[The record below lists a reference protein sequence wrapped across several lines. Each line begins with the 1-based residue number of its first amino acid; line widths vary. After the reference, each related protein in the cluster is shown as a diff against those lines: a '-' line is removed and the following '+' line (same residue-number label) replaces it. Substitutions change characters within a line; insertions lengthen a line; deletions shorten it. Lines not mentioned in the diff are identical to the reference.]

1 MAKYVLA
8 ISGGIDSM
16 ALLDLVANDYGG
28 FRRQHFA
35 SAKWPDDFVVAHF
48 DHGIRG
54 NESHNDAEFVR
65 TTVRQRYGLLVQIGC
80 GELPADTSEEVAR
93 QARYQFLNKVVE
105 RWGDKGVATMIVTA
119 HHRDDLLETVAM
131 NLIRGTGWRGLAP
144 MSQRNVIRPLLGWN
158 KVDIARYA
166 LEHNLVWREDQTN
179 YSTKYFRNRLRSA
192 LAGCS
197 ETDKQQLANLVLQQI
212 DLRKQI
218 DSEVDEYVL
227 RHVTHDDDNNAL
239 RMRRY
244 DLIMLPS
251 EVARQVLWHI
261 TDGKLT
267 TPQLEDLLL
276 FVKLGRPSKRMAWKD
291 VAVRLAKSTV
301 LIRIAN

>member
-65 TTVRQRYGLLVQIGC
+65 TTVRQRYGLLVQIGR

-93 QARYQFLNKVVE
+93 QARYQFLNQVVE
-105 RWGDKGVATMIVTA
+105 RWSDEGVATMIVTA

-166 LEHNLVWREDQTN
+166 LEHNLAWREDQTN
-179 YSTKYFRNRLRSA
+179 YSTKYFRNRLRSV

-212 DLRKQI
+212 NLRKQI

-227 RHVTHDDDNNAL
+227 RHVTHDDGNNAL
-239 RMRRY
+239 CIRRY

>member
-35 SAKWPDDFVVAHF
+35 SAKWPDDFVAAHF

-65 TTVRQRYGLLVQIGC
+65 TTVRQRYGLLVQLGR

-93 QARYQFLNKVVE
+93 QARYQFLNQVVE
-105 RWGDKGVATMIVTA
+105 RWGDEGVAVMIVTA

-158 KVDIARYA
+158 KVDIARYV

-212 DLRKQI
+212 NLRKQI
-218 DSEVDEYVL
+218 DSEVDEYVR
-227 RHVTHDDDNNAL
+227 RHVTHDDGNNAL
-239 RMRRY
+239 CIRRY
-244 DLIMLPS
+244 DLIMLPG

-291 VAVRLAKSTV
+291 VAVRLAKSTI

>member
-16 ALLDLVANDYGG
+16 ALLDLVANDYGD

-93 QARYQFLNKVVE
+93 QARYQFLNQVVE
-105 RWGDKGVATMIVTA
+105 RWDDEGVATMIVTA

-131 NLIRGTGWRGLAP
+131 NSP

-166 LEHNLVWREDQTN
+166 LEHNLAWREDQTN

-212 DLRKQI
+212 NLRKQI

-227 RHVTHDDDNNAL
+227 RHVTHDDGNNAL
-239 RMRRY
+239 CIRRY
-244 DLIMLPS
+244 DLIMLPG

>member
-93 QARYQFLNKVVE
+93 QARYQFLNRVIE
-105 RWGDKGVATMIVTA
+105 RWGDEGVAVMIVTA

-166 LEHNLVWREDQTN
+166 LEHNLAWREDQTN

-212 DLRKQI
+212 NLRKQI

-244 DLIMLPS
+244 DLIMLPG

>member
-16 ALLDLVANDYGG
+16 ALLDLVANDYGD

-80 GELPADTSEEVAR
+80 GELPAGTSEEVAR
-93 QARYQFLNKVVE
+93 QARYQFLNQVVE
-105 RWGDKGVATMIVTA
+105 RWGDEGVATMIVTA

-166 LEHNLVWREDQTN
+166 LEHNLAWREDQTN

-197 ETDKQQLANLVLQQI
+197 EIDKQQLANLVLQQI
-212 DLRKQI
+212 NLRKQI
-218 DSEVDEYVL
+218 DSEVDEYV
-227 RHVTHDDDNNAL
+227 RRYVTHDDGNNAL
-239 RMRRY
+239 CIRRY

-301 LIRIAN
+301 LIRIVN

>member
-16 ALLDLVANDYGG
+16 TLLDLVANDYGG

-35 SAKWPDDFVVAHF
+35 SAKWPDDFIVAHF

-93 QARYQFLNKVVE
+93 QARYQFLNQVIE
-105 RWGDKGVATMIVTA
+105 RWGDEGVAVMIVTA

-166 LEHNLVWREDQTN
+166 LEHNLAWREDQTN

-192 LAGCS
+192 LAGYS

-212 DLRKQI
+212 NLRKQI

-227 RHVTHDDDNNAL
+227 RHVTHDDANNAL
-239 RMRRY
+239 CIRRY
-244 DLIMLPS
+244 DLIMLPG

>member
-54 NESHNDAEFVR
+54 NESHNDAEFAR
-65 TTVRQRYGLLVQIGC
+65 ATVRQRYGLLVQIGC

-93 QARYQFLNKVVE
+93 QARYQFLNQVVE
-105 RWGDKGVATMIVTA
+105 RWGDEGVAVMIVTA

-144 MSQRNVIRPLLGWN
+144 MSQRNVIRPLLGWS

-166 LEHNLVWREDQTN
+166 LEHNLAWREDQTN
-179 YSTKYFRNRLRSA
+179 YSTKYFRNRLRGA

-197 ETDKQQLANLVLQQI
+197 EVDKQQLVNLVLQQI
-212 DLRKQI
+212 SLRKQI
-218 DSEVDEYVL
+218 DSEADEYIL
-227 RHVTHDDDNNAL
+227 RHVMHDDSNNAL
-239 RMRRY
+239 CIRRY
-244 DLIMLPS
+244 DLIMLPNGA
-251 EVARQVLWHI
+251 ARQVLWRI
-261 TDGKLT
+261 VDGKLT

-276 FVKLGRPSKRMAWKD
+276 FIKLGRPSKRMAWKD
-291 VAVRLAKSTV
+291 VAVRLTKSTV
-301 LIRIAN
+301 LIQIAN

>member
-35 SAKWPDDFVVAHF
+35 SARWPDDFIVAHF

-93 QARYQFLNKVVE
+93 QARYQFLNQVVE
-105 RWGDKGVATMIVTA
+105 RWDDEGVATMIVTA

-166 LEHNLVWREDQTN
+166 LEHNLAWREDQTN
-179 YSTKYFRNRLRSA
+179 YSTKYFRNRLRST

-212 DLRKQI
+212 NLRKQI

-227 RHVTHDDDNNAL
+227 RHVTHDDGNNAL
-239 RMRRY
+239 CIRRY
-244 DLIMLPS
+244 DLIMLPG

>member
-35 SAKWPDDFVVAHF
+35 SVKWPDDFVVAHF

-65 TTVRQRYGLLVQIGC
+65 TTVWQRYGLLVQIGC

-93 QARYQFLNKVVE
+93 RARYQFLNQVVE
-105 RWGDKGVATMIVTA
+105 RWDDEGVATMIVTA
-119 HHRDDLLETVAM
+119 HHRDDLLETVVM

-144 MSQRNVIRPLLGWN
+144 MSQRNVIRPLLGWS

-166 LEHNLVWREDQTN
+166 LEHNLAWREDQTN
-179 YSTKYFRNRLRSA
+179 YLTKYFRNRLRGA

-197 ETDKQQLANLVLQQI
+197 EVDKQQLVNLVLQQI
-212 DLRKQI
+212 SLRKQI
-218 DSEVDEYVL
+218 DSEADEYIL
-227 RHVTHDDDNNAL
+227 RHVMHDDSNNAL
-239 RMRRY
+239 CIRRY

-251 EVARQVLWHI
+251 GVARQVLWRI
-261 TDGKLT
+261 VDGKLT

-276 FVKLGRPSKRMAWKD
+276 FIKLGRPSKRMAWKD

>member
-80 GELPADTSEEVAR
+80 GELPVDTSEEVAR
-93 QARYQFLNKVVE
+93 QARYQFLNRVVE
-105 RWGDKGVATMIVTA
+105 RWGDEGVATMIVTA

-166 LEHNLVWREDQTN
+166 LEHNLAWREDQTN

-212 DLRKQI
+212 NLRKQI

-227 RHVTHDDDNNAL
+227 RHVTHDDGNNAL
-239 RMRRY
+239 CIRRY
-244 DLIMLPS
+244 DLIMLPG

>member
-16 ALLDLVANDYGG
+16 ALLDLMANDYGG

-54 NESHNDAEFVR
+54 NESHGDAEFVR

-93 QARYQFLNKVVE
+93 QARYQFLNQVVE

-166 LEHNLVWREDQTN
+166 LEHNLAWREDQTN

-212 DLRKQI
+212 NLRKQI

-227 RHVTHDDDNNAL
+227 RHVTHDDSNDAL
-239 RMRRY
+239 CIRRY

>member
-16 ALLDLVANDYGG
+16 TLLDLVANDYGG

-35 SAKWPDDFVVAHF
+35 SAKWPDDFIVAHF

-93 QARYQFLNKVVE
+93 QARYQFLNQVIE
-105 RWGDKGVATMIVTA
+105 RWGDEGVAVMIVTA

-144 MSQRNVIRPLLGWN
+144 MSQRNVIRPLLGWS

-166 LEHNLVWREDQTN
+166 LEHNLAWREDQTN

-192 LAGCS
+192 LAGYS

-212 DLRKQI
+212 NLRKQI

-227 RHVTHDDDNNAL
+227 RHVTHDDANNAL
-239 RMRRY
+239 CIRRY
-244 DLIMLPS
+244 DLIMLPG

>member
-28 FRRQHFA
+28 FRRQYFA

-93 QARYQFLNKVVE
+93 QARYQFLNRVVE
-105 RWGDKGVATMIVTA
+105 RWDDEGVATMIVTA

-166 LEHNLVWREDQTN
+166 LEHNLAWREDQTN

-212 DLRKQI
+212 NLRKQI
-218 DSEVDEYVL
+218 DSEVDEYVY
-227 RHVTHDDDNNAL
+227 TYIYYDDGNNAL
-239 RMRRY
+239 CIRRY
-244 DLIMLPS
+244 DLIMLPG

-301 LIRIAN
+301 LTRIAN

>member
-65 TTVRQRYGLLVQIGC
+65 TTVRQRYGLLVQVGC

-93 QARYQFLNKVVE
+93 RARYQFLNQVAE
-105 RWGDKGVATMIVTA
+105 RWGDEGVATMIVTA

-166 LEHNLVWREDQTN
+166 LEHNLAWREDRTN

-212 DLRKQI
+212 NLRKQI

-227 RHVTHDDDNNAL
+227 GHVTHDDGNNAL
-239 RMRRY
+239 CIRRY

>member
-80 GELPADTSEEVAR
+80 GELPAGTSEEVAR
-93 QARYQFLNKVVE
+93 QARYQFLNQVVE
-105 RWGDKGVATMIVTA
+105 RWGDEGVATMIVTA

-166 LEHNLVWREDQTN
+166 LEHNLAWREDQTN

-197 ETDKQQLANLVLQQI
+197 EIDKQQLANLVLQQI
-212 DLRKQI
+212 NLRKQI
-218 DSEVDEYVL
+218 DSEVDEYV
-227 RHVTHDDDNNAL
+227 RRYVTHDDGNNAL
-239 RMRRY
+239 CIRRY

-301 LIRIAN
+301 LIRIVN

>member
-35 SAKWPDDFVVAHF
+35 SVKWPDDFVVAHF

-65 TTVRQRYGLLVQIGC
+65 TTVWQRYGLLVQIGC

-93 QARYQFLNKVVE
+93 RARYQFLNQVVE
-105 RWGDKGVATMIVTA
+105 RWGDEGVAVMIVTA

-144 MSQRNVIRPLLGWN
+144 MSQRNVIRPLLGWS

-166 LEHNLVWREDQTN
+166 LEHNLAWREDQTN
-179 YSTKYFRNRLRSA
+179 YSTKYFRNRLRGA

-197 ETDKQQLANLVLQQI
+197 EVDKQQLVNLVLQQI
-212 DLRKQI
+212 SLRKQI
-218 DSEVDEYVL
+218 DSEADEYAR
-227 RHVTHDDDNNAL
+227 RHVMHDDSNNAL
-239 RMRRY
+239 YIRRY

-251 EVARQVLWHI
+251 EVARQVLWRI
-261 TDGKLT
+261 VDGKLT

-276 FVKLGRPSKRMAWKD
+276 FIKLGRPSKRMAWKD

>member
-93 QARYQFLNKVVE
+93 QARYQFLNRVVE
-105 RWGDKGVATMIVTA
+105 RWDDEGVATMIVTA

-166 LEHNLVWREDQTN
+166 LEHNLAWREDQTN
-179 YSTKYFRNRLRSA
+179 YSTKYFRNRLRSV

-197 ETDKQQLANLVLQQI
+197 EVDKQQLVNLVLQQI
-212 DLRKQI
+212 NLRKQI
-218 DSEVDEYVL
+218 DSEVDEYV
-227 RHVTHDDDNNAL
+227 RRQVTHDDGNDAL
-239 RMRRY
+239 CIRRY

-301 LIRIAN
+301 LIRTAN

>member
-80 GELPADTSEEVAR
+80 GELPVGTSEEVAR
-93 QARYQFLNKVVE
+93 QARYQFLNQVVE
-105 RWGDKGVATMIVTA
+105 RWGDEGVATMIVTA

-166 LEHNLVWREDQTN
+166 LEHNLAWREDQTN

-212 DLRKQI
+212 NLRKQI
-218 DSEVDEYVL
+218 DSEVDEYV
-227 RHVTHDDDNNAL
+227 RRYVTHDDGNNAL
-239 RMRRY
+239 CIRRY

>member
-80 GELPADTSEEVAR
+80 GELPADASEEVAR

-166 LEHNLVWREDQTN
+166 LEHNLAWREDQTN

-197 ETDKQQLANLVLQQI
+197 ETDKQQLANLTLQQI

-291 VAVRLAKSTV
+291 VTVRLAKSTV

>member
-1 MAKYVLA
+1 
-8 ISGGIDSM
+8 M

-93 QARYQFLNKVVE
+93 RARYQFLNQVAE
-105 RWGDKGVATMIVTA
+105 RWGDEGVATMIVTA

-166 LEHNLVWREDQTN
+166 LEHNLAWREDRTN

-212 DLRKQI
+212 NLRKQI

-227 RHVTHDDDNNAL
+227 GHVTHDDGNNAL
-239 RMRRY
+239 CIRRY

>member
-93 QARYQFLNKVVE
+93 RARYQFLNQVAE
-105 RWGDKGVATMIVTA
+105 RWGDEGVATMIVTA

-144 MSQRNVIRPLLGWN
+144 MSQRNVIRLLLGWN

-166 LEHNLVWREDQTN
+166 LEHNLAWREDQTN
-179 YSTKYFRNRLRSA
+179 YSTKYFRNRLHSA

-197 ETDKQQLANLVLQQI
+197 EIDKQQLANLVLQQI
-212 DLRKQI
+212 NLRKQI

-227 RHVTHDDDNNAL
+227 GHVTHDDGNNAL
-239 RMRRY
+239 CIRRY

>member
-54 NESHNDAEFVR
+54 DESHGDAEFVR

-93 QARYQFLNKVVE
+93 QARYQFLNQVVE
-105 RWGDKGVATMIVTA
+105 RWDDEGVATMIVTA
-119 HHRDDLLETVAM
+119 HHRDDLLETVVM

-179 YSTKYFRNRLRSA
+179 YSTKYFRNRLRSV

-197 ETDKQQLANLVLQQI
+197 ETDKQQLVNLVLQQI

>member
-93 QARYQFLNKVVE
+93 RARYQFLNQVAE
-105 RWGDKGVATMIVTA
+105 RWGDEGVATMIVTA

-166 LEHNLVWREDQTN
+166 LEHNLAWREDRTN

-212 DLRKQI
+212 NLRKQI

-227 RHVTHDDDNNAL
+227 GHVTHDDGNNAL
-239 RMRRY
+239 CIRRY